1 MWCGG
6 NGEEG
11 GSACVCVCVW
21 GGGVES
27 SDSAV
32 KPVVL
37 SFIQDSAWLGL
48 GIVSGS
54 FQE

>member
-1 MWCGG
+1 MRK
-6 NGEEG
+6 GEVR
-11 GSACVCVCVW
+11 ACVCVCV

>member
-1 MWCGG
+1 MEGMVRK
-6 NGEEG
+6 GEVR
-11 GSACVCVCVW
+11 ACVCGGVW

>member
-11 GSACVCVCVW
+11 GSACVCVW

-37 SFIQDSAWLGL
+37 FFIQDSAWLGL

>member
-1 MWCGG
+1 MRK
-6 NGEEG
+6 GEVR
-11 GSACVCVCVW
+11 ACVCVGGGVW
-21 GGGVES
+21 GGVES

>member
-11 GSACVCVCVW
+11 GSACVCVW
-21 GGGVES
+21 GGVES

-37 SFIQDSAWLGL
+37 SFIQDSAWIGL

>member
-1 MWCGG
+1 MWSGG

-11 GSACVCVCVW
+11 VSACVCVW